1 MAIQPEV
8 YMLTKYEDLQPWQVR
23 VIDELEQLTDRLSK
37 LTKMLGSEEAI
48 HISPEDV
55 ELLQSQACT
64 MLDLQFILHRRV
76 RRFYEPA
83 VK

>member
-1 MAIQPEV
+1 
-8 YMLTKYEDLQPWQVR
+8 MLTKYEDLQPWQVR